1 MKKSLLWFIVIVVSL
16 SMVSMLALSG
26 CKEEAA
32 EEPEEAAEEPAEE
45 AEEPAEE
52 EEASEEE
59 APGEPVTITVW
70 ADSYFT
76 PEWQGS
82 QGRILELIWNEFE
95 EENNVTV
102 NLELVPY
109 GEFQNKL
116 LQALKAGT
124 APDAVIADQYW
135 LASMVEV
142 GGVQPLNDLWSEE
155 DRSDFLD
162 WTVEGVTVDE
172 NIYGIWYT
180 TDARVLF
187 YRKDVLGDAGFSG
200 PPENWDELYNIAEET
215 TTEDMYGLGLIAGPG
230 EGTTCNL
237 LIDYWSQGG
246 ELVDSDNEPVF
257 HEGENR
263 EALIEILDFYKKLF
277 DEGIVPADSINYSSD
292 NDMMSRI
299 AANGYS
305 MFFGGSFLVSFIQ
318 ENCDPEVAEQW
329 DIVVRPTPE
338 GGSPTTLNGGFM
350 LNVLSSD
357 PVKKEAAWKFIWH
370 LAQGENS
377 SAFAEASSG
386 LPVRKSSWETDKF
399 YSEDYYMKKLAE
411 ILPYG
416 KARDNSIIY
425 PIISDKLST
434 AVGEVVSGQKTAEEA
449 IDDAYE
455 AVKDSM

>member
-16 SMVSMLALSG
+16 SMFSMFTFSG
-26 CKEEAA
+26 CK
-32 EEPEEAAEEPAEE
+32 EAAEEPAQEAKE
-45 AEEPAEE
+45 AEEPAP
-52 EEASEEE
+52 AEEE

-76 PEWQGS
+76 PEWQGA
-82 QGRILELIWNEFE
+82 QGRILELIWDRFE
-95 EENNVTV
+95 EDNNVKV

-142 GGVQPLNDLWSEE
+142 GGVQPLNDLWPEE

-162 WTVEGVTVDE
+162 WTVEGVTEDG

-187 YRKDVLGDAGFSG
+187 YRKDILSEAGFNE
-200 PPENWDELYNIAEET
+200 PPETWDELYEIASEVT
-215 TTEDMYGLGLIAGPG
+215 TGDMYGLGMIAGPG
-230 EGTTCNL
+230 EGTMCNL

-246 ELVDSDNEPVF
+246 ELVNSDNEPVF
-257 HEGENR
+257 QEGANR
-263 EALIEILDFYKKLF
+263 EALIKILDFYKKLF
-277 DEGIVPADSINYSSD
+277 DEGIVPADSINYTSD

-299 AANGYS
+299 AANGYA

-318 ENCDPEVAEQW
+318 ENCAPEVAEQW
-329 DIVVRPTPE
+329 DIVVRPTPS

-357 PVKKEAAWKFIWH
+357 TVKKEAAWKFIWH
-370 LAQGENS
+370 LAQAENS

-399 YSEDYYMKKLAE
+399 YSEDYYMKKFAE

-416 KARDNSIIY
+416 KARDNSVIY
-425 PIISDKLST
+425 PIISDKLSI
-434 AVGEVVSGQKTAEEA
+434 AVGEVISGQKTAEEA